1 MFVVGF
7 ISGDH
12 HGFGLAQPCS
22 ASLPGCGLLSLMF
35 VFNVGVEGWIAEI
48 SLAAHT
54 DVVSFHGVV
63 SGSSFPSGDEF
74 LLAFET
80 ALLWVIHLG
89 ILYIINDLKNFIN
102 ISKGITCLI

>member
-12 HGFGLAQPCS
+12 HGFGLAQPGS
-22 ASLPGCGLLSLMF
+22 ASLSGGGLLSLMF
-35 VFNVGVEGWIAEI
+35 IFNVGVESWIAEI

-63 SGSSFPSGDEF
+63 SGSSFPSGAE
-74 LLAFET
+74 LLLTFET
-80 ALLWVIHLG
+80 ALLWVIH
-89 ILYIINDLKNFIN
+89 
-102 ISKGITCLI
+102 

>member
-1 MFVVGF
+1 MFVVGL

-12 HGFGLAQPCS
+12 HGFGLAQPCCT
-22 ASLPGCGLLSLMF
+22 SLSGCGLLSLMF

-63 SGSSFPSGDEF
+63 SGSSFPSWDEF

-80 ALLWVIHLG
+80 ALLWVIH
-89 ILYIINDLKNFIN
+89 
-102 ISKGITCLI
+102 